1 MAQGF
6 EVTAGQL
13 KKQRQE
19 LESLNS
25 KFKTN
30 IDKLNEYAQAVIS
43 SWEGEASSAFNKKF
57 AVEKEK
63 MTTLHSTVIE
73 YVQAIDTIISNYSD
87 AEKRN
92 VELLGK

>member
-1 MAQGF
+1 MEQGF
-6 EVTAGQL
+6 EVTAGEL

-30 IDKLNEYAQAVIS
+30 IDKLNEYAQAVTN

-57 AVEKEK
+57 AIEEKK
-63 MTTLHSTVIE
+63 MTTLHSTVIK
-73 YVQAIDTIISNYSD
+73 YVHAIDTIISNYSD